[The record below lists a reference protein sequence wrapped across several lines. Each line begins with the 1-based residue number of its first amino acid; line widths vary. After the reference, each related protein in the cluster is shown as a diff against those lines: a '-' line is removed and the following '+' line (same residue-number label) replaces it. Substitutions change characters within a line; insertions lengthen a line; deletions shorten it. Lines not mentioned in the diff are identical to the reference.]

1 MYYLMITVGRF
12 ISGLILTKFSNR
24 VVVNAG
30 LLISFS
36 GLLLL
41 TLFSHPL
48 LLGLGLA
55 LTGLGFAPL
64 YPAMMHETASRYS
77 MVDSA
82 IAVGYQVGMAY
93 IGGTAISSLMGV
105 ILEQFSL
112 ALLYPLLSIGIISML
127 GIHLFYNT
135 RT

>member
-1 MYYLMITVGRF
+1 
-12 ISGLILTKFSNR
+12 
-24 VVVNAG
+24 
-30 LLISFS
+30 
-36 GLLLL
+36 
-41 TLFSHPL
+41 
-48 LLGLGLA
+48 
-55 LTGLGFAPL
+55 
-64 YPAMMHETASRYS
+64 MMHETASRYS
-77 MVDSA
+77 ILDSA